1 MNGQYYRDLLSD
13 QLLPAIRHT
22 AGDVYT
28 FQQDSA
34 PAHRARETIGLLQRE
49 TPEFITPDLRPPNS
63 PDLNPVDYRMWAV
76 LQKRVH
82 RKSVKNVDELKRR
95 LTETWLGIQ
104 QSVTDQAID
113 QWRIR
118 LNACVKAK
126 GKDFEHTL

>member
-1 MNGQYYRDLLSD
+1 MNGQYCRDLLSD

-34 PAHRARETIGLLQRE
+34 PARRAREIIGLLQRE

-63 PDLNPVDYRMWAV
+63 PDLNPVDYRMWGV

-82 RKSVKNVDELKRR
+82 RKSVKMWMN
-95 LTETWLGIQ
+95 
-104 QSVTDQAID
+104 
-113 QWRIR
+113 
-118 LNACVKAK
+118 
-126 GKDFEHTL
+126 

>member
-1 MNGQYYRDLLSD
+1 VNGQYYRDLLSD

-63 PDLNPVDYRMWAV
+63 PDLNPVDYRMWGV

-95 LTETWLGIQ
+95 LTEAWLGIQ

-118 LNACVKAK
+118 LNAYASKPK
-126 GKDFEHTL
+126 ERI